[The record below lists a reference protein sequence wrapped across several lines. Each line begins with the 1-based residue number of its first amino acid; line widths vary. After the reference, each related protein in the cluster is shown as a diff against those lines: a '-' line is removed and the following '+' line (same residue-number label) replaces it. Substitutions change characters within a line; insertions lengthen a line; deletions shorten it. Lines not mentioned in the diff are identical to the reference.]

1 MNKVLESLLEKDVQ
15 GAVACTMNNIVTIL
29 KFDEALNGIF
39 FNEMSGKV
47 DAEGELPWK
56 RNSDGWSS
64 TDVSNF
70 ELYLEKKY
78 GIYSPSKSRDAM
90 MAYLAT
96 EKRKNPIRDYLK
108 GLEWDGNCRLD
119 ELVATCFQVDES
131 DYARATVRKT
141 FVAAIARVCNPGIKF
156 DTMLVLCGPQGV
168 GKSTFFRRFSKGWY
182 SDSLTISDMKDK
194 SAAEKIQGVWITELG
209 ELAGI
214 KKVDVETVKAF
225 LSRAD
230 DQYRI
235 PYGVYVDTH
244 LRNGILVGTTNSTD
258 GFLRDVTGNRRFW
271 PIFINNI
278 GTKPIWTF
286 SEYEIDQIWAEAYK
300 YYLEGEPLFLDE
312 ELEITACKV
321 QNMAMETDPRE
332 GIVRDYLR
340 DLKSNR
346 TCMMQ
351 IWCECLHKDRCSM
364 KRKDSYELEGI
375 MKHIDE
381 WELYSGNVS
390 GKMRLAEY
398 GIQRAYIRK
407 GIYD

>member
-1 MNKVLESLLEKDVQ
+1 MNKALDYILEKDVQ
-15 GAVACTMNNIVTIL
+15 GAVACTMNNIASIL
-29 KFDEALNGIF
+29 KFDAALSGVF

-56 RNSDGWSS
+56 KDSDGWNS
-64 TDVSNF
+64 TDVTNF
-70 ELYLEKKY
+70 EWYLEKEY
-78 GIYSPSKSRDAM
+78 GIYSPNKCRDAM

-96 EKRKNPIRDYLK
+96 EKRKNPVRDYLDK
-108 GLEWDGNCRLD
+108 LSWDGIRRLD
-119 ELVATCFQVDES
+119 DLFYTCFKVDRS
-131 DYARATVRKT
+131 DYISAVVRKT
-141 FVAAIARVCNPGIKF
+141 FVAAVARVCNPGVKF
-156 DTMLVLCGPQGV
+156 DTMLVLCGPQGI

-214 KKVDVETVKAF
+214 KKVDVETVKSF
-225 LSRAD
+225 LSRSD

-258 GFLRDVTGNRRFW
+258 GFLRDITGNRRFW
-271 PIFINNI
+271 PVFVSDV
-278 GTKPIWTF
+278 GEKPIWAF
-286 SEYEIDQIWAEAYK
+286 SEYEIDQIWAEAYR
-300 YYLEGEPLFLDE
+300 YYIEGEPLFLSE
-312 ELEITACKV
+312 ELEMAARKV
-321 QNMAMETDPRE
+321 QDMAMETDPRE
-332 GIVRDYLR
+332 GIIRDYLGV
-340 DLKSNR
+340 LKSDR

-364 KRKDSYELEGI
+364 KRKDSYELEAI
-375 MKHIDE
+375 MKHMDE
-381 WELYSGNVS
+381 WEVYSGNAS

-398 GIQRAYIRK
+398 GIQRAYVRK
-407 GIYD
+407 G

>member
-1 MNKVLESLLEKDVQ
+1 MNRALECLLEKDAQ
-15 GAVACTMNNIVTIL
+15 GSVACTMNNVATIL
-29 KFDEALNGIF
+29 KYDAALSGVF

-56 RNSDGWSS
+56 KEGDGWNSA
-64 TDVSNF
+64 DVSNF
-70 ELYLEKKY
+70 EWYLEKEY
-78 GIYSPSKSRDAM
+78 GIYSPTKCRDAM

-96 EKRKNPIRDYLK
+96 EKRKNPVKKYLDE
-108 GLEWDGNCRLD
+108 LSWDGNRRLD
-119 ELVATCFQVDES
+119 ELIYACFKVDRN
-131 DYARATVRKT
+131 DYVSAVVRKT
-141 FVAAIARVCNPGIKF
+141 LVAAIARVCNPGVKF
-156 DTMLVLCGPQGV
+156 DTMLVLCGPQGI

-194 SAAEKIQGVWITELG
+194 SAAEKIQGIWITELG

-214 KKVDVETVKAF
+214 KKVDVETVKSF

-235 PYGVYVDTH
+235 PYGVYVDIH

-258 GFLRDVTGNRRFW
+258 GFLRDITGNRRFW
-271 PIFINNI
+271 PVFVSDV
-278 GTKPIWTF
+278 GEKPIWIF
-286 SEYEIDQIWAEAYK
+286 SEYEIDQIWAEAYR
-300 YYLEGEPLFLDE
+300 YYKEGESLFLSE
-312 ELEITACKV
+312 ELEMIARKV
-321 QNMAMETDPRE
+321 QDMAMETDPRE

-340 DLKSNR
+340 DLKSDR

-381 WELYSGNVS
+381 WEVYSGNSS
-390 GKMRLAEY
+390 GKMRLTEY
-398 GIQRAYIRK
+398 GIQRAYVRK
-407 GIYD
+407 G